1 MDCWC
6 VMLQPCDL
14 NNHAI
19 AACIDSVFLPRPAAS
34 SYAQCRP
41 PVHRAPRD
49 VRAEAARDCRSS
61 MIDCPR
67 TMVQRIV
74 RANHAMIDDVRFTR
88 GLGSIALERRCNGI
102 CAEAKR
108 CSMSDIRWTLHRRMD
123 SKRKHATAHACFTDE
138 SSPGTYLR
146 EAPSTLSPMVS

>member
-1 MDCWC
+1 
-6 VMLQPCDL
+6 MLL
-14 NNHAI
+14 LRASI
-19 AACIDSVFLPRPAAS
+19 LFFTAASGVFLCAVSPA
-34 SYAQCRP
+34 C
-41 PVHRAPRD
+41 HRAPRD

-67 TMVQRIV
+67 TMVQRSL
-74 RANHAMIDDVRFTR
+74 RANQATIDGVRFTR
-88 GLGSIALERRCNGI
+88 GLGSIALERRCNGFG
-102 CAEAKR
+102 ARATR
-108 CSMSDIRWTLHRRMD
+108 FSTSRIRWALHRRVD